1 MNTRFSHAVC
11 GHFSNE
17 TPCGFKC
24 NFCHCNCDAEVMRT
38 FHLKIT
44 IADESTKIF
53 AWCTGQT
60 ATELLQISPD
70 EFNVLSEVLCP
81 NSMIYG
87 SSLNSLRGVLMVF
100 CLGMA

>member
-11 GHFSNE
+11 GYFANE
-17 TPCGFKC
+17 TPCGLKC
-24 NFCHCNCDAEVMRT
+24 NFCHCSCDAEVMRT

-81 NSMIYG
+81 NSMIYV